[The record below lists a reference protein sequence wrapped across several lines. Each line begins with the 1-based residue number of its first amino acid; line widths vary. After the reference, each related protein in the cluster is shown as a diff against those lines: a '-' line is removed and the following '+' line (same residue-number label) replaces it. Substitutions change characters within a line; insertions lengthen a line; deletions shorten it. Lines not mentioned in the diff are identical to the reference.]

1 VNAIDWVAVVLVA
14 FTAFGGFHRG
24 LVTGLLSLAGLVV
37 GAVVGARIAPDVVGE
52 GSAFVPL
59 VALGGGAVG
68 AMLGQSLGVF
78 AGRSARGTLAALPP
92 LRWLDSAGGLVLG
105 AAIGLALCWTI
116 GVALLYLP
124 GQTEFRRLA
133 QESAVLSTLT
143 GAVPPQDVMDAIGR
157 IDPFSAIVGP
167 AAGVPA
173 PEPAIA
179 RDPEVRAARA
189 SVVRVRGVACG
200 LGIEGSGWI
209 VRPGLV
215 VTNAHVVAGVDS
227 PVVDR
232 SDGDTRDARVVAFD
246 ARNDVALLRVPGL
259 RGRPLAL
266 ADPERGDAGA
276 LLGFPGNG
284 PYRVTPV
291 RLGRTATVGTR
302 DAYGR
307 LQLGRPIVSLRGDV
321 RSGNSGGPIVDG
333 DGRVVATVFA
343 QRRGSDDG
351 FAVPNVQVQNALA
364 EIGPALET
372 SCVER

>member
-37 GAVVGARIAPDVVGE
+37 GAVMGARIAPDVVGE

>member
-167 AAGVPA
+167 SAGVPA

-364 EIGPALET
+364 EMGPALET